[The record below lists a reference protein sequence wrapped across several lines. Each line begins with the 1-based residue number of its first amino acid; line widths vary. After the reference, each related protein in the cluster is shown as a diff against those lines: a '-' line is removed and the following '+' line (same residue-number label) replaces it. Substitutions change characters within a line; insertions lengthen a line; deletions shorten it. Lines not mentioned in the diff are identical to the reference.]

1 MSRHSI
7 KENYSTT
14 LESPLEI
21 ILNNEILT
29 IMPPIRQKIKHD
41 GQKDVI
47 DLPVFSCNNSY
58 KKDITAPNYN
68 KYEYKE
74 KIIKYKE
81 HLNINGFK
89 EFLKSTEYFEV
100 NQDELPKF
108 SQYLDLVIDNE
119 EMIVDLTFTHEQV
132 NSDLSIIP
140 YEKSFLR
147 KIDNNL
153 SPFYNETTPS
163 IISYNTNW
171 IIDCPQPRLYDSKV
185 NDSYLRCEY
194 YPNLNIIVHVIINP
208 DENKMIPAIVITD
221 YYNTPIEVHFY
232 HQKQYMPSAII
243 KELKPNLLK
252 EDFRAVDYFE
262 KRDIELLNM
271 LRI

>member
-7 KENYSTT
+7 RKNYSMTM
-14 LESPLEI
+14 ESPLEI
-21 ILNNEILT
+21 ILDNEILT

-41 GQKDVI
+41 GQADVI
-47 DLPVFSCNNSY
+47 ELPVFSCNVSNI
-58 KKDITAPNYN
+58 KNITSPNYN

-74 KIIKYKE
+74 KIIKYRE

-89 EFLKSTEYFEV
+89 EFLKNPEYFEV

-108 SQYLDLVIDNE
+108 SQYLDSVIDNE
-119 EMIVDLTFTHEQV
+119 EMIVDLTFTHKQV
-132 NSDLSIIP
+132 NADLSIIP
-140 YEKSFLR
+140 CEKSFLR

-163 IISYNTNW
+163 IISYNTDW
-171 IIDCPQPRLYDSKV
+171 IINCPQPRLYDSKV
-185 NDSYLRCEY
+185 TVSYLKCEY
-194 YPNLNIIVHVIINP
+194 YPNLNIIVHIIINP

-221 YYNTPIEVHFY
+221 YYNTPTEVHFY
-232 HQKQYMPSAII
+232 HQKQYIPSAII

-252 EDFRAVDYFE
+252 EDFRVVDYFE
-262 KRDIELLNM
+262 KRDIDLLNM
-271 LRI
+271 MRI